1 MTQLKRKEEQKMRG
15 LRKIVGCTVILMFSL
30 WAGNAAGAG
39 KVTVRALGTF
49 TAQIQSTMIE
59 QPFYKKLKEEAS
71 DRFDV
76 QFRTMDELGQK
87 GFDAL
92 RQLKGG
98 IFDIMPIYANYI
110 GGDDPYWQGMD
121 LIGMAPDIKT
131 AREVV
136 EASRELLDQRLQK
149 KFNGKILA
157 LWPYGT
163 QVYFFK
169 DKVTTLKDF
178 QGKKIR
184 IFGRA
189 MADFIK
195 YFGATGVTLPF
206 PEVYMSLQKGVID
219 GAISGALAGNTASWF
234 EVAKC
239 LYMLP
244 MGYSFQAHVVSLDF
258 WKNLDSGDKDF
269 LTKKFK
275 QLDDDFWRYGD
286 AATEDGINCNTGK
299 DPCKWGQ
306 KGKMTVVFPSEGD
319 KALWREAASKVVLPE
334 WAKGCNRIDPN
345 CTKDWNETAGKAINM
360 KIPLN

>member
-1 MTQLKRKEEQKMRG
+1 MRRLKKP
-15 LRKIVGCTVILMFSL
+15 VVCAVILVFCL
-30 WAGNAAGAG
+30 WAGIAAGAD
-39 KVTVRALGTF
+39 KITVRALGTF

-59 QPFYKKLKEEAS
+59 QPFYKKLKEEAG
-71 DRFDV
+71 DRLNV
-76 QFRTMDELGQK
+76 QFRTMDELGQR

-98 IFDIMPIYANYI
+98 IFDIMPIYAAYI
-110 GGDDPYWQGMD
+110 GGDDPYWQGLD
-121 LIGMAPDIKT
+121 LVGVSPDIKT
-131 AREVV
+131 SRGIV
-136 EASRELLDQRLQK
+136 EACRELLDQRLQK

-169 DKVTTLKDF
+169 DKVTSLKDF

-184 IFGRA
+184 IYGRA
-189 MADFIK
+189 LADFVK

-219 GAISGALAGNTASWF
+219 GAVSGALAGNTASWF
-234 EVAKC
+234 EVAKY

-244 MGYSFQAHVVSLDF
+244 MGFSLQAHVVSLDF
-258 WKNLDSGDKDF
+258 WKKLDSANKDF

-306 KGKMTVVFPSEGD
+306 KGKMTVVYPSAED
-319 KALWREAASKVVLPE
+319 KALLKEAASKVVLPE

-345 CTKDWNETAGKAINM
+345 CTKDWNETAGKVVHM
-360 KIPLN
+360 KITLD